1 MIESCP
7 DHHVSPCH
15 SQCPHALRSPT
26 HRNSLDYSVSRM
38 FCPRRVGM
46 VSKRR
51 FACFEMALSEGDE
64 GYSLVPHQGTG
75 PIRLREVRRSSM
87 GCNIEAIKPFVKQGP
102 LRLVRC
108 LAERQTSRHLSKRL
122 LPIVLFTLEEFV
134 MLDVWSLAKLA
145 HSYLLTIDYRVVGRA
160 VACLFS
166 CVLTGAS
173 RDKLCRI
180 FTTAW
185 RNFGRALMWLKWK

>member
-1 MIESCP
+1 
-7 DHHVSPCH
+7 
-15 SQCPHALRSPT
+15 
-26 HRNSLDYSVSRM
+26 
-38 FCPRRVGM
+38 M

-145 HSYLLTIDYRVVGRA
+145 HSYLLTIDYRV
-160 VACLFS
+160 S
-166 CVLTGAS
+166 
-173 RDKLCRI
+173 I
-180 FTTAW
+180 
-185 RNFGRALMWLKWK
+185 LMWVCEGRVKTSFAGSSQGRGAISDRP

>member
-1 MIESCP
+1 MFRPVIRN
-7 DHHVSPCH
+7 V
-15 SQCPHALRSPT
+15 
-26 HRNSLDYSVSRM
+26 HRLSEVQHTGTV
-38 FCPRRVGM
+38 FTTAGP
-46 VSKRR
+46 
-51 FACFEMALSEGDE
+51 ACFVHGESGWFPSGVSHASKEGDE

-122 LPIVLFTLEEFV
+122 MPMDLFTLEEFV
-134 MLDVWSLAKLA
+134 MLDVWSLA

-185 RNFGRALMWLKWK
+185 RNFGRALMWLKLK